1 MFLLESNKRHREAI
15 KLFTVC
21 SFVIDI
27 KEDKGQGWNGLI
39 ILPFDFIS
47 RNYKKNCSSHC
58 VKFLKV
64 DVEKKG
70 VG

>member
-1 MFLLESNKRHREAI
+1 M
-15 KLFTVC
+15 
-21 SFVIDI
+21 IDI

-39 ILPFDFIS
+39 ILPFDFIC

-64 DVEKKG
+64 DVEKKRG
-70 VG
+70 VNTTGSQDNIN

>member
-1 MFLLESNKRHREAI
+1 MEMYLFLLESNKRHREAI

-39 ILPFDFIS
+39 ILPFIMT
-47 RNYKKNCSSHC
+47 
-58 VKFLKV
+58 
-64 DVEKKG
+64 
-70 VG
+70 